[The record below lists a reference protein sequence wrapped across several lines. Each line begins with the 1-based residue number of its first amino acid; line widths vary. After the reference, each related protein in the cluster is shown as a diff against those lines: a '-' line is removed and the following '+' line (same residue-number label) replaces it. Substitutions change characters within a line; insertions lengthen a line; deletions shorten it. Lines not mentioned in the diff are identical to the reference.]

1 MSADRLL
8 ATLLRYLQSTSD
20 QQDTPRLLGTAL
32 SLLTSLN
39 NPLNITLLTSQLL
52 SAPALWA
59 RPNALS
65 SSLTFMSLFHSA
77 AIKCHER
84 EVADR
89 HDYPLPLA
97 ARPHLE
103 SHLPLDQWITAVIKG
118 ADEHSSPANHALTI
132 GGLMV
137 GLASRHHDF
146 MTTKLG
152 LILRTAFVKAVNL
165 ALLETQP
172 EDDLAHGS
180 IVLPLNHAFTHLSDL
195 DRAALDYDRL
205 LPVLM
210 STTLHSSNGL
220 RSAYFLGAADAELQQ
235 VSSQQFNWSSDSP
248 SYQQVDSILKSPL
261 ISSLGPL
268 SRLIAHTI
276 DHVQDAWLV
285 LSAVEDIADFSKRL
299 GIQWRQ
305 NKLSEID
312 ASEEAIFLHEEAR
325 TTTLPTLWRLLRSIL
340 FAIVIMLRSAV
351 ARAVG
356 DVSLAAHKNAPHIA
370 QATLH
375 SLRNLSFIFTRLG
388 NVSFSQYT
396 FTYLTSIDI
405 LANYP
410 TQSSTFLDSIAP
422 SEPGQI
428 PSHPLERNFDLFF
441 LNTAEHFALILSP
454 RQNEDLL
461 LAASSPYLI
470 TAGNPNLLP
479 IFEAAHSVTLSV
491 FSAPQNVDLTAKH
504 LPFYVDALFRVFP
517 HNLSSRQFR
526 LAFKNLIKVVSPP
539 SRTAVA
545 QPMLAATLLDLVH
558 ERAIQAPTAPLPPS
572 YVPAQRTA
580 PELESAPKSSIPDLS
595 EQAVLV
601 LTLIDAFPCLS
612 LALLEEWLP
621 LTAAAAQMI
630 SDTDMREYCKKHFW
644 EVLVGGEM
652 DPERSQICVRWW
664 TSRGG
669 QEELLTADNPAED
682 QFVMSGGLGEQ
693 DEIMAKL

>member
-1 MSADRLL
+1 
-8 ATLLRYLQSTSD
+8 
-20 QQDTPRLLGTAL
+20 
-32 SLLTSLN
+32 
-39 NPLNITLLTSQLL
+39 
-52 SAPALWA
+52 
-59 RPNALS
+59 
-65 SSLTFMSLFHSA
+65 MSLFHSA

-89 HDYPLPLA
+89 HDHPLPLA

-146 MTTKLG
+146 MTTNLG

-180 IVLPLNHAFTHLSDL
+180 VVLPLNHAFTHLSDL

-235 VSSQQFNWSSDSP
+235 VSSQQFNWPSDSP

-276 DHVQDAWLV
+276 DHVQDTWLV

-312 ASEEAIFLHEEAR
+312 ASEEAIFLYEEAR

-351 ARAVG
+351 ARVVG
-356 DVSLAAHKNAPHIA
+356 DVSLAAHKSKMNP
-370 QATLH
+370 
-375 SLRNLSFIFTRLG
+375 SRLDDPMLI
-388 NVSFSQYT
+388 SQM
-396 FTYLTSIDI
+396 
-405 LANYP
+405 
-410 TQSSTFLDSIAP
+410 
-422 SEPGQI
+422 
-428 PSHPLERNFDLFF
+428 H
-441 LNTAEHFALILSP
+441 LILLKPPCTPSAIF
-454 RQNEDLL
+454 LS
-461 LAASSPYLI
+461 SSP
-470 TAGNPNLLP
+470 
-479 IFEAAHSVTLSV
+479 V
-491 FSAPQNVDLTAKH
+491 
-504 LPFYVDALFRVFP
+504 
-517 HNLSSRQFR
+517 
-526 LAFKNLIKVVSPP
+526 
-539 SRTAVA
+539 
-545 QPMLAATLLDLVH
+545 
-558 ERAIQAPTAPLPPS
+558 
-572 YVPAQRTA
+572 
-580 PELESAPKSSIPDLS
+580 
-595 EQAVLV
+595 
-601 LTLIDAFPCLS
+601 
-612 LALLEEWLP
+612 
-621 LTAAAAQMI
+621 
-630 SDTDMREYCKKHFW
+630 
-644 EVLVGGEM
+644 
-652 DPERSQICVRWW
+652 
-664 TSRGG
+664 
-669 QEELLTADNPAED
+669 
-682 QFVMSGGLGEQ
+682 
-693 DEIMAKL
+693 